1 MPHYCRGLDWWNGK
15 KAKMK
20 MGLERLLLMERD
32 LSLKMVEDRVPPDI
46 VAVVVESRRLRP
58 SRGRMRA

>member
-1 MPHYCRGLDWWNGK
+1 
-15 KAKMK
+15 MK